1 MTENQNDFNSV
12 FGAILCG
19 RCVCGERLWFSD
31 GEVYKRLP
39 DCALDTLITDT
50 NSWLIENKTRINEAF
65 DEYNKVMRSN
75 DYRRVNT
82 WLFVN
87 EWDPSDQVHIENL
100 SDLVE
105 EFRERVPILVR
116 VQDSQ
121 ETCHLIC
128 MLDNLRTTEK
138 I

>member
-31 GEVYKRLP
+31 GQIYKRLP
-39 DCALDTLITDT
+39 DCELDTLITDT

-65 DEYNKVMRSN
+65 DEYKKLRDN
-75 DYRRVNT
+75 YEYHRVDVFR
-82 WLFVN
+82 FVN
-87 EWDPSDQVHIENL
+87 EWDPNDQIHLGNL
-100 SDLVE
+100 SSLVE

-116 VQDSQ
+116 VRDSH

-128 MLDNLRTTEK
+128 MLNHLRPTE
-138 I
+138 